1 MNKAAVY
8 DYTANKT
15 KTAVKSVPYI
25 TSVSRNSTYNTNR
38 ARSGAIPLLRGEA
51 GNTLTGFNFE
61 GSSPSLKITEK
72 KDGTGVSVSMEGLA
86 LSGDK
91 KSFTF
96 TVPDTA
102 KDGYL
107 HLVVNGVAAVNN
119 INAYTASNMEDS
131 NTYGT
136 EKHSDDRFV
145 HIWRVNKEDTF
156 KGSKNAIYPAMSKGA
171 DGTLYASFSNYSK
184 SEVYYSNEFTGTS
197 AVEVG
202 GTGTTTLFTGYDPP
216 EETDITVNGTEV
228 NVFYAANY
236 HGGTPYKW
244 GIGVYGSPWND
255 TNPENAGGI
264 YLYDKD
270 AVNTDVG
277 NYNSAK
283 MYRFELFTYDNELQQ
298 FKNIRTVRFGNNIY
312 VVYYDRLTGAVKF
325 SWVDDSKTPDT
336 SLKALPWCVIDGNTD
351 VTDTNGTVPDHP
363 ADSFT
368 FVSPDGSTYASP
380 YVLSASAF
388 EDGLSVSHTVWESIA
403 VATTTQGYP
412 IVVYMDATTG
422 RLRLARST
430 SKQPKSSSDWKIQSV
445 LASSDPN
452 GKLASNYINACIG
465 TDGYLHIAFQNTKGQ
480 LVYVKSKDR
489 SNTGSTKYTFE
500 KSEVLDD
507 SGMFIDMTMNGTTPY
522 ISYVSRPNS
531 YDAIRIAYKTSMDF
545 NNTGANV
552 EGWETMTAPLN
563 QRAANSRICI
573 ETQAKY
579 FGTTQKMPVA
589 VGFTTGSDY
598 RAAFYVGK

>member
-1 MNKAAVY
+1 M
-8 DYTANKT
+8 
-15 KTAVKSVPYI
+15 
-25 TSVSRNSTYNTNR
+25 
-38 ARSGAIPLLRGEA
+38 LRGEA
-51 GNTLTGFNFE
+51 ANTITGFNFE
-61 GSSPSLKITEK
+61 GSAPSLKITEN
-72 KDGTGVSVSMEGLA
+72 KDGTGSSVVMANLT

-91 KSFTF
+91 KSFSF

-119 INAYTASNMEDS
+119 TNAYTESNMEKS

-136 EKHSDDRFV
+136 AKHSDDRFV

-156 KGSKNAIYPAMSKGA
+156 KGSKNAIYPAMSKGT

-184 SEVYYSNEFTGTS
+184 SEVYYSNAFTGND
-197 AVEVG
+197 AVVAG
-202 GTGTTTLFTGYDPP
+202 GDGTTKLFTGYDPP

-228 NVFYAANY
+228 NVLYAANY
-236 HGGTPYKW
+236 HGGSDKFW
-244 GIGVYGSPWND
+244 GDGYDFNWND
-255 TNPENAGGI
+255 TSPFTAGGI

-270 AVNTDVG
+270 AKSTLVNNLPATPTQNRNANV
-277 NYNSAK
+277 
-283 MYRFELFTYDNELQQ
+283 YRFELFTYDNELQQ
-298 FKNIRTVRFGNNIY
+298 FKNIRTVRSGYNIY

-325 SWVDDSKTPDT
+325 AWVDDSKKPDT
-336 SLKALPWCVIDGNTD
+336 SGQALPWCVIDGNSD
-351 VTDTNGTVPDHP
+351 VTDREGKVPDHQT
-363 ADSFT
+363 DSFT
-368 FVSPDGSTYASP
+368 FVSPNGTAYASP
-380 YVLSASAF
+380 YVLSNF

-430 SKQPKSSSDWKIQSV
+430 SPQPTSSSDWKVQSV

-465 TDGYLHIAFQNTKGQ
+465 TDGILHIAFQNTKGQ
-480 LVYVKSKDR
+480 LVYVKSTNR
-489 SNTGSTKYTFE
+489 SDTGSTKYTFGT
-500 KSEVLDD
+500 SEVLDD
-507 SGMFIDMTMNGTTPY
+507 SGMSIDMTMNGATPY
-522 ISYVSRPNS
+522 ISYVFRPNS

-545 NNTGANV
+545 NNTGTDV

-563 QRAANSRICI
+563 ERAANSRICI

-579 FGTTQKMPVA
+579 HNAPGTMPVA
-589 VGFTTGSDY
+589 VGFKTNSDY